1 MTTPPSTPQSS
12 KKPSRS
18 DRLKPLELV
27 GGSGLFALFTGIIVL
42 VTAREPIFALI
53 TTGVVFIV
61 ALVCLALLSMA
72 YKPDAAE
79 VLDLDE
85 QNRDGDAK
93 H

>member
-1 MTTPPSTPQSS
+1 MTTPPSTPKPS
-12 KKPSRS
+12 KNPSRS

-27 GGSGLFALFTGIIVL
+27 GGSGLVALFTGIIVL
-42 VTAREPIFALI
+42 VTARELVFALI

-61 ALVCLALLSMA
+61 ALVGLALLSMA

-85 QNRDGDAK
+85 QNRDGDAR